1 MMQKLQVAAQYKKS
15 NESLKIALIR
25 SNYHRDLTESLEN
38 SCKEYLIASGI
49 QKKNIKT
56 FEVSGSW
63 EIPLVAQ
70 NIAISKKFNGIAA
83 FGIIIKGET
92 YHFEILA
99 SESARALMDIS
110 LKHNLPIAFEILAV
124 YNLNQARK
132 RSVGKFNKGSEAA
145 EALLKTLKT
154 LSEVK
159 KYG

>member
-1 MMQKLQVAAQYKKS
+1 MIQKLKKTAQYKKS
-15 NESLKIALIR
+15 HENLKIALIR
-25 SNYHRDLTESLEN
+25 SNYHPDLTESLEN

-63 EIPLVAQ
+63 EIPLVTQ
-70 NIAISKKFNGIAA
+70 NIALSKKFNGIAA

-99 SESARALMDIS
+99 ENSARALMNIS
-110 LKHNLPIAFEILAV
+110 LKYNLPIAFEILAV
-124 YNLNQARK
+124 YSLDQARK

-145 EALLKTLKT
+145 EALLKTLNT

-159 KYG
+159 RI